1 MSMEE
6 DFLMLIRRDRTIA
19 DVVGNRISE
28 DVRPQDTDE
37 PAIVISRLSGGHEH
51 MITGSAGWA
60 RPVMHVMCF
69 APKATTA
76 NKLRDKVRETLQ
88 GFSGVVGNTNFGGII
103 LDDEDHD
110 YIEPL
115 DANDKN
121 GTFARLLVFSVM
133 HSERIPTF
141 S

>member
-6 DFLMLIRRDRTIA
+6 DFLMLIRRQPAIA
-19 DVVGNRISE
+19 DLVATRISQ

-51 MITGSAGWA
+51 MLAGSAGWS

-76 NKLRDKVRETLQ
+76 NQLRDKAREALQ

-110 YIEPL
+110 YLEPL
-115 DANDKN
+115 DANDR
-121 GTFARLLVFSVM
+121 GTYARLLVFNVM

>member
-6 DFLMLIRRDRTIA
+6 DLLMLLKRTVGVTEIT
-19 DVVGNRISE
+19 GNRISL

-37 PAIVISRLSGGHEH
+37 PAIVISRVSGGHEH
-51 MITGSAGWA
+51 QLTGSAGWA

-76 NKLRDKVRETLQ
+76 NTLRDRVRSALQ
-88 GFSGVVGNTNFGGII
+88 GFGGVVGYTNFGSIT
-103 LDDEDHD
+103 LTDEDHD
-110 YIEPL
+110 YIPPV
-115 DANDKN
+115 DANDR
-121 GTFARLLVFSVM
+121 GTYARLLVFDVLHLES
-133 HSERIPTF
+133 IPTF